1 MNTSLETLIP
11 LRDGPAV
18 PASVVVWMTNAEERG
33 VRFRL
38 DSDGRIHVGP
48 RDRVQGDD
56 LAFIRQHRADVVAC
70 VAYIENLAVSPW

>member
-1 MNTSLETLIP
+1 MNTSHEPLIP

-38 DSDGRIHVGP
+38 DSDGLIHLGP
-48 RDRVQGDD
+48 RARVQADD
-56 LAFIRQHRADVVAC
+56 LTFVRDHRAAVLAC
-70 VAYIENLAVSPW
+70 IDYINRILPC